1 MTVNVVSIAI
11 DKVQVFLYYAIHA
24 QEQELQSNNNTLK
37 SIISSSRMISDDF
50 YRKVG
55 LEGKKGVF
63 SGFISEI
70 LLQCSGSCVFTT
82 TLREE
87 EIREKLGELF
97 QWYYVNFGGKLLM
110 KYECFQKDITSEND
124 RLEAVKASSLSFSD
138 VISF

>member
-55 LEGKKGVF
+55 LDGEKGVF

-70 LLQCSGSCVFTT
+70 
-82 TLREE
+82 
-87 EIREKLGELF
+87 
-97 QWYYVNFGGKLLM
+97 
-110 KYECFQKDITSEND
+110 
-124 RLEAVKASSLSFSD
+124 
-138 VISF
+138 